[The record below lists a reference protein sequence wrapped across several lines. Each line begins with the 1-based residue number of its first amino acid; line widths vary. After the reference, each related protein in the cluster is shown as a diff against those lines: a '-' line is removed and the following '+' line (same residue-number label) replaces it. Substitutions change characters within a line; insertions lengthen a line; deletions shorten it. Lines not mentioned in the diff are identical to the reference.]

1 MNKIHEILDQLYY
14 EYRWIDGAVTP
25 AKGSTDGKDHPT
37 RMKMKNNL
45 TIDQAEAA
53 IAALIEQII
62 GIDDVVQFGFDI
74 NPDAAVRNALR
85 QEQRARANNDR
96 SSE

>member
-25 AKGSTDGKDHPT
+25 AKGSPDGKDHPT

-45 TIDQAEAA
+45 TIDQAESA
-53 IAALIEQII
+53 IAAEMERRFEQFLEDEII
-62 GIDDVVQFGFDI
+62 SE
-74 NPDAAVRNALR
+74 NLRNDYREAWL
-85 QEQRARANNDR
+85 RARANNDR